1 MFSVNTNLMSLKAQ
15 KALYRNNDQLA
26 LAMERLSSGRRI
38 NSARDDAA
46 GLAIA
51 QRMTAQINGM
61 NQAVRNAN
69 DGVSFAQ
76 TAEAALVEVTNA
88 LQRIRELA
96 VQSANGTYTSN
107 DRANLDAE
115 AQQLIAEITR
125 ITDETLF
132 NGATI
137 FNGSDRSFQIGAD
150 AGRIIQI
157 AAAGAFTTVAA
168 PAGDVASQ
176 GAASALIVSIDSLL
190 DNVASRRAV
199 LGAAQSRFN
208 SVIASLQNST
218 EALTASRS
226 RIEDAD
232 FAAETARL
240 ARSQILQQASTAML
254 AQANLAPQLVLRLL
268 E

>member
-15 KALYRNNDQLA
+15 KALYRNNEQLA

-38 NSARDDAA
+38 NGARDDAA

-51 QRMTAQINGM
+51 ERMTAQINGM

-96 VQSANGTYTSN
+96 VQSANGTYTSE

-115 AQQLIAEITR
+115 AQQLIAEISR

-150 AGRIIQI
+150 AGRTIQI
-157 AAAGAFTTVAA
+157 AAAGALTTVAA
-168 PAGDVASQ
+168 PGGDVASQ
-176 GAASALIVSIDSLL
+176 GAASALIASIDSLL

-254 AQANLAPQLVLRLL
+254 AQANQAPQMVLRLL
-268 E
+268 G

>member
-1 MFSVNTNLMSLKAQ
+1 M
-15 KALYRNNDQLA
+15 
-26 LAMERLSSGRRI
+26 
-38 NSARDDAA
+38 
-46 GLAIA
+46 
-51 QRMTAQINGM
+51 
-61 NQAVRNAN
+61 
-69 DGVSFAQ
+69 
-76 TAEAALVEVTNA
+76 TNA